1 MRLNVEDAVEQYL
14 EKIEGEKSQEPHLD
28 TQEIPPFPRRKNP
41 IPRNFLP
48 LLDLVLALVA
58 FGLAYV
64 ARYDLTIFRPVLDPS
79 SASFAPYVP
88 YALVYAGMLYV
99 LHYGNG
105 LYRNVRG
112 RSWLEEVYT
121 VINGVTS
128 ATVILLAMFFVFQPL
143 VTSRLM
149 LVYVAAITIML
160 LALARAIYRMV
171 LAHLRNKGIGR

>member
-1 MRLNVEDAVEQYL
+1 
-14 EKIEGEKSQEPHLD
+14 
-28 TQEIPPFPRRKNP
+28 
-41 IPRNFLP
+41 
-48 LLDLVLALVA
+48 
-58 FGLAYV
+58 
-64 ARYDLTIFRPVLDPS
+64 
-79 SASFAPYVP
+79 
-88 YALVYAGMLYV
+88 
-99 LHYGNG
+99 
-105 LYRNVRG
+105 VRG

-171 LAHLRNKGIGR
+171 LAHLRNKGIGVQRVLIVGACETGQVVLRLMTARKDLGYPVSGYEYDVPDGGSVELGRGKGLGILKDSSSSIPKYHVD